1 LQLPWAQEASGSNP
15 DAPTKPFQINESQK
29 GNFGAAA
36 LWCDLATIRTYNN
49 GQMTPLIETSAP
61 NYDWM
66 NLIIAIGTGYRRADG
81 PIHSVFEVL

>member
-1 LQLPWAQEASGSNP
+1 
-15 DAPTKPFQINESQK
+15 
-29 GNFGAAA
+29 
-36 LWCDLATIRTYNN
+36 
-49 GQMTPLIETSAP
+49 MTPLIETSAP